1 VSDACAEAI
10 RRDESHASLRNFN
23 AAGATERNGGRGED
37 SPTQMV
43 AAGSGKAPRRITLG
57 HLPIDAVTCR
67 DALDVVEQLVN
78 GNGGTVFTPNVDH
91 IVLAEDNERF
101 RDTYS
106 RVSLSIADGMP
117 LIWASRLLRE
127 PLPEKISGSDFVPVL
142 LERAA
147 KRGWRVYLLGGAPGV
162 GVLAR
167 DKLLAQ
173 HPNLQIV
180 GVDAP
185 RFDADDPPE
194 TRVPVLDRVRTTRP
208 HIVLVA
214 FGAPKQ
220 ELWIDFAREA
230 LRPAVLM
237 GVGATLDFIAGTMP
251 RAPRWMSASGLEWL
265 FRLVREPRRL
275 WKRYLVR
282 DPRFLVILGRKARER
297 RRSED

>member
-1 VSDACAEAI
+1 LI
-10 RRDESHASLRNFN
+10 
-23 AAGATERNGGRGED
+23 
-37 SPTQMV
+37 
-43 AAGSGKAPRRITLG
+43 AAGSGKAPRRMILG
-57 HLPIDAVTCR
+57 HIPIDAVTRR
-67 DALDVVEQLVN
+67 DALDGVERLVN

-91 IVLAEDNERF
+91 IVLAEDDERF
-101 RDTYS
+101 RDAYS
-106 RVSLSIADGMP
+106 RVSLSLADGMP
-117 LIWASRLLRE
+117 LVWASRLLKE
-127 PLPEKISGSDFVPVL
+127 PLPEKLSGSDFVPVL

-147 KRGWRVYLLGGAPGV
+147 ERGWRVYLLGGAPGV
-162 GVLAR
+162 GALAR

-185 RFDADDPPE
+185 RFDVDDPPE
-194 TRVPVLDRVRTTRP
+194 RRAAALDRVRATRP

-230 LRPAVLM
+230 LRPAVLI

-282 DPRFLVILGRKARER
+282 DPRFLMILGRKARER